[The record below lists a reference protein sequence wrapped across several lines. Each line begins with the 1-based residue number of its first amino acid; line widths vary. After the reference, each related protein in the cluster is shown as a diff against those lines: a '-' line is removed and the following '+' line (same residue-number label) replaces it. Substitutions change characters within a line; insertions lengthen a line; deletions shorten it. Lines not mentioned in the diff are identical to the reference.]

1 MILLW
6 LFSFLSWESTE
17 TTKFFLLYFSWSCKC
32 TQKKN
37 PHIFGCFPHI
47 LCTFWKF
54 WKKNYF
60 IKISFGNYW
69 IVVRIMLNIKKNW
82 KKISLIREYE
92 FWYYKFGK
100 NLTTVKIMS
109 YRSNWIYNWGMEP
122 RDVKRVLRI
131 EPEPFDFK
139 WERGH
144 CRIPITLPLLIYY
157 NSNILQHQ
165 VLQMWIKLKIL
176 LMRLW
181 IVP

>member
-1 MILLW
+1 MQVHPKKKSSYFW
-6 LFSFLSWESTE
+6 LFSTYSMYVLEIL
-17 TTKFFLLYFSWSCKC
+17 KKKLLHQNFFRELL
-32 TQKKN
+32 
-37 PHIFGCFPHI
+37 
-47 LCTFWKF
+47 
-54 WKKNYF
+54 
-60 IKISFGNYW
+60 